1 MTLHAVRTEATASD
15 ERLEVLIREAR
26 ALGDKCALE
35 SHVRAGALIYE
46 AMLELQRARRDC
58 VAAQMDR
65 ERLERARAE

>member
-1 MTLHAVRTEATASD
+1 MTVHAVRTEVTASD
-15 ERLEVLIREAR
+15 ERLEALVRDAR
-26 ALGDKCALE
+26 TLGDKCALE
-35 SHVRAGALIYE
+35 NHVRAGALIYE